1 MKKINKEQGFG
12 LFFVGLSTMVVVI
25 SSNMPKTFG
34 LIMIGMAILL
44 FISGIF
50 IFFKYRK

>member
-34 LIMIGMAILL
+34 LIMTGMAILL
-44 FISGIF
+44 FVTGIS